1 MRKITHRK
9 RIDMATIT
17 LKYDTKNS
25 IATSLIEAIRKSGV
39 FEIEEKQTQESE
51 YDPKFVEKIERSRKS
66 KGKSIKTED
75 LWK

>member
-1 MRKITHRK
+1 MSTPK

-17 LKYDTKNS
+17 LSYDPKNT
-25 IATSLIEAIRKSGV
+25 IAKSMIEAIIKLGA
-39 FEIEEKQTQESE
+39 FKIEERIQEDE
-51 YDPKFVEKIERSRKS
+51 YGQKFVEKIGRSRKS